1 MKNIIIF
8 GVLIILIIIGIF
20 ILTPEEAE
28 KVKEKFFQK
37 EFKLSQPETMEKAKI
52 TLITIYDNYQAD
64 PRLKTGWGFSCLIK
78 IRDKNILFDTGAD
91 SETLLFNMEKKEI
104 DPKEINLI
112 VLSHIHGDHVG
123 GLEGILKRNGKV
135 KVYIPT
141 SFPDSLR
148 QKIKSYGGEYIDVK
162 NSMEISEGVYSTG
175 EMGTWIKEQSL
186 IVNTEKGLI
195 LITGCAHPGVV
206 NIIEKAKEM
215 FPEKNVFLVLGGFHL
230 SGASDSELKGIIE
243 NFRKLGVQKVAPCHC
258 SGDRCRELF
267 KEEYKE
273 NFLENGVGKIIE
285 I

>member
-123 GLEGILKRNGKV
+123 GLEGILKRNEKV

-230 SGASDSELKGIIE
+230 SGASNSELKGIIE